1 MVFNLFKKKDD
12 QQDKEKNKD
21 TLKQEQQATA
31 VCEET
36 CIEENNNINSESDD
50 AFAISV
56 GSLKEKVSKTSEGI
70 VSSIVSFATGA
81 ETVDDDML
89 DDIEDKLI
97 VADIGMDTTVEVI
110 EKIRDKKNSIRPDQL
125 KDIFKQEFAQIL
137 KEAGSNKINLKENQ
151 LNIILITG
159 VNGVGKT
166 TLIGKLAHRY
176 KSQDKKIIIAAADTF
191 RAAAQEQLE
200 IWAERA
206 GVDIIGKYDSDPA
219 AVVFD
224 AIQKA
229 KDESKDILIIDTA
242 GRLHNKFNLME
253 ELKKIKKIIDRE
265 APEALAESILVI
277 DANTGQNGLKQAQV
291 FKEAV
296 DLTSVAVTKLD
307 GSAKGGIVIGIS
319 KELNLPVKLI
329 GVGEKINDLKD
340 FNAED
345 FVTAVFD

>member
-1 MVFNLFKKKDD
+1 MVFNLFKKKDN
-12 QQDKEKNKD
+12 QKKEDNQD
-21 TLKQEQQATA
+21 TLQQEQQAN
-31 VCEET
+31 EE
-36 CIEENNNINSESDD
+36 

-56 GSLKEKVSKTSEGI
+56 GSLKEKVSKTSEGL
-70 VSSIVSFATGA
+70 VSSIISLAKGS
-81 ETVDDDML
+81 ETIDDDML

-97 VADIGMDTTVEVI
+97 VADIGMDTAVEVI
-110 EKIRDKKNSIRPDQL
+110 EKIRGQKNSIRPEQL
-125 KDIFKQEFAQIL
+125 KDIFKQEFVQIL
-137 KEAGSNKINLKENQ
+137 RGAGSNKINLKENQ

-176 KSQDKKIIIAAADTF
+176 KSQNKKIIIAAADTF

-200 IWAERA
+200 IWADRA

-224 AIQKA
+224 AIKKS

-345 FVTAVFD
+345 FVSAVFD